1 MRWTNHK
8 VIIAAVLTCIVG
20 VAVYTSHQSQ
30 NDIWQ
35 VVGELPTTIS
45 REKGIDTSTYYLIR
59 QTHEPLF
66 RCDDLQNYSS
76 RILKRWERSIDYKKY
91 YFYPDTTLKFNKDLP
106 FTEEYF
112 DCYMSST
119 VAAYG
124 RGGRVSRITGG
135 IQVVFDLPQR
145 QFLYY
150 LTWHENAPAIKAG
163 KFEYGLGPFIVTQY
177 NNEQMVLNR
186 KEYVRN
192 GYNKIIYHNYRG
204 ERDANLQNR
213 EIQDFNLLSTFE
225 QPEWIKKEYLGV
237 KNPDPRTIVLL
248 INHPD
253 INIRRRLHDCLD
265 VDGFRRAFIVKRKEF
280 HDVSTILP
288 VGIPGGKGGLP
299 QQTCTGNRPGLK
311 ANIVLINQRD
321 DNDNELL
328 GYLKKI
334 SHRAGIPIS
343 VKKMGYAEL
352 VSFLKDSKRKP
363 FSYNLLQI
371 VLDTFRP
378 DQKVFFEYTAGEKS
392 FLDIK
397 PKSVEKLYA
406 ELLQADDAGAKKDI
420 SKQLAEELNSEGL
433 VLPLYQTYS
442 TIYYPKNIRNMT
454 FGNSFSQYPEVAD
467 FRW

>member
-1 MRWTNHK
+1 MHWNNHK
-8 VIIAAVLTCIVG
+8 IIIATALAFVIAI
-20 VAVYTSHQSQ
+20 AVYVSRRDH
-30 NDIWQ
+30 NDVWQ
-35 VVGELPTTIS
+35 VVGELPSTIS
-45 REKGIDTSTYYLIR
+45 REKGIDTATYYLIR

-76 RILKRWERSIDYKKY
+76 RILKRWKRSIDYKTY
-91 YFYPDTTLKFNKDLP
+91 YFYPDTTQSFTKDVP

-112 DCYMSST
+112 DCYISST

-124 RGGRVSRITGG
+124 RGGRVSRFAGG
-135 IQVVFDLPQR
+135 VQVAFDFPQK

-163 KFEYGLGPFIVTQY
+163 KFEYGLGPFTVSQY
-177 NNEQMVLNR
+177 NDDQMVLDR
-186 KEYVRN
+186 KERVRN
-192 GYNKIIYHNYRG
+192 GYNRIIYHNYQG
-204 ERDANLQNR
+204 EKDSNLQNR
-213 EIQDFNLLSTFE
+213 KIQDFNLLSPFE
-225 QPEWIKKEYLGV
+225 QPEWIKIEYLGV

-253 INIRRRLHDCLD
+253 RDLRRRLHDCLD

-280 HDVSTILP
+280 HDVGTILP

-299 QQTCTGNRPGLK
+299 LQSCTGIGTSGK
-311 ANIVLINQRD
+311 ANVVLINQRD

-328 GYLKKI
+328 AYLKGI
-334 SHRAGIPIS
+334 RTRAGVSIS
-343 VKKMGYAEL
+343 VRKMGYTEL

-363 FSYNLLQI
+363 FSYNLLQV

-392 FLDIK
+392 FLDVK
-397 PKSVEKLYA
+397 ARSVEKLYA
-406 ELLQADDAGAKKDI
+406 EFLRADDAELKKSI
-420 SKQLAEELNSEGL
+420 SEQLAEELNSEGL

-442 TIYYPKNIRNMT
+442 TIYYPKSIRNIL
-454 FGNSFSQYPEVAD
+454 FGNSFSQYPEVAEL
-467 FRW
+467 RW